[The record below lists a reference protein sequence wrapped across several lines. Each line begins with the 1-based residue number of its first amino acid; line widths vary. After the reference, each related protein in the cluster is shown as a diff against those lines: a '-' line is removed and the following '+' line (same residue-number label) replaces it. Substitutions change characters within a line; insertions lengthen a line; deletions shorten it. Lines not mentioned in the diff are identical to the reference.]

1 MMSSSQP
8 PRPPSPTEL
17 SYTQLAKLAPR
28 FGSANSQKNVQ
39 ESTSAR
45 KPPSLQY
52 QHANNNTTT
61 PSTGIMSNP
70 QTAPPATIDVPSSMD
85 NRSVDNRSV
94 DRGNKAGVSAMRN
107 NDVSRQVT
115 AESQHYQT
123 PQAMQNHMP
132 MSAPM
137 QFNTR
142 PMNIPHQG
150 MTMMMVDPMNDRS
163 TPVEDRLYNLATKL
177 NTMQQQQQQH
187 TTPADQSNLYT
198 PMINNS
204 QKHYQQHHRS
214 NRLNEVHQFIDT
226 LKNMQLAVVRT
237 ADEQQRVKKSRALN
251 ALLSMFERIIEDSN
265 HHETRVRM
273 DPSTENTV
281 KQLQQR
287 VQQLEEENN
296 QLKIHCQEKDGQM
309 QQMSNELKSSQQN
322 LQHLANVNEQLE
334 NDLTSSQE
342 QCHQER
348 LRATEAEQ
356 IASESENVRDN
367 MLSNYARLTEENVEL
382 QQSMHDV
389 NLEKKKMVTEFEL
402 CQQEMNHLQTQVHQ
416 LTQKVQRKELDIIEV
431 EKKMND
437 LNDQLISQRNLLQSA
452 NNDRQRLQDELHNS
466 QRNST
471 TASEQL
477 MQLRGQFSQFRRES
491 DSRQGREGPNESEYN
506 VHSKKLPSQ
515 QRRRILE
522 MSMSKSTTKRDD
534 MTQEEIQRISQAN
547 ADLKSKVDELN
558 AQLNLQSIVRPRSQ
572 RSSIVDEFSF
582 NGTTVDSI
590 MNDHLGNTSSPLSM
604 DTSQQTE
611 LSNQQSI
618 AKGKVTDQQQ
628 DSTPSSA
635 KLRNHLGAIDEFSL
649 GELDSIMDVHQTKH
663 ECNIN
668 TSPES
673 QSASQQRK
681 EDTHPNLMDYF
692 YHQLKLA

>member
-1 MMSSSQP
+1 MSSSQP

-39 ESTSAR
+39 ESISAR

-61 PSTGIMSNP
+61 PSTGIIMSNP

-85 NRSVDNRSV
+85 NRSVDGSSIEGGRA
-94 DRGNKAGVSAMRN
+94 GNATLAMRN
-107 NDVSRQVT
+107 NDVSCQAA

-137 QFNTR
+137 QYNTR

-177 NTMQQQQQQH
+177 MQQQQQD

-204 QKHYQQHHRS
+204 QKHYQQHYRF

-265 HHETRVRM
+265 HHHETRVRM
-273 DPSTENTV
+273 DPSTENTI

-296 QLKIHCQEKDGQM
+296 QLKIHCQEKDRQM
-309 QQMSNELKSSQQN
+309 QQMSNELQSSQQN
-322 LQHLANVNEQLE
+322 LQHLANVNEQLK

-342 QCHQER
+342 QSHQER

-416 LTQKVQRKELDIIEV
+416 LTQQVQRKELDIIEV

-452 NNDRQRLQDELHNS
+452 NNDQQRLQDELHNS

-477 MQLRGQFSQFRRES
+477 MQLRGQFSHFRRES
-491 DSRQGREGPNESEYN
+491 DSRQGREGPNESEYDL
-506 VHSKKLPSQ
+506 HSKKLQEEQ

-522 MSMSKSTTKRDD
+522 MSMSKSTNRRD
-534 MTQEEIQRISQAN
+534 MAQEEIQRISQAN

-572 RSSIVDEFSF
+572 RSSIVDEFSL
-582 NGTTVDSI
+582 NGTMVDSF
-590 MNDHLGNTSSPLSM
+590 MNDHLGNTSSPLSL

-635 KLRNHLGAIDEFSL
+635 KPRNHLSAIDEFSL
-649 GELDSIMDVHQTKH
+649 GEVDSIMNVHQTKN
-663 ECNIN
+663 ECNID